1 MATPKKKLKKI
12 PRQNGGSGLGVTLAK
27 LCGLGFSRAEYNRQ
41 QKALKKKS
49 K

>member
-1 MATPKKKLKKI
+1 MSKAKKKVKST

-41 QKALKKKS
+41 QKALKKKR
-49 K
+49 